1 MAEHYLTLPREDRL
15 EALGVVATESGR
27 PVHLLEK
34 DIWVVWAI
42 DGLFTSDLGNHLVFK
57 GGTSLSKAYDVIGRF
72 SEDID
77 VTYDVRELIPELV
90 GKDAPIPKSNSQ
102 AQKWRAAID
111 EKLAAWVRDKALSA
125 IEKHA
130 EATGVD
136 VKATAEGTNL
146 YIDYDPLAKGTGY
159 VPPRVKIEFGAR
171 STGEPFE
178 ERQIT
183 CDAAEHVPDLEFP
196 TANPRVMLPKRT
208 FWEKATA
215 VHVYCRQGMQGDRYS
230 RHWHDIVR
238 LDDAG
243 YAEEAL
249 SDRALAKEVAE
260 FKGKFFREKDSKGN
274 PIDYAAAVSGALQLV
289 PDAEP
294 LKALEADYKK
304 MADDGILLEDAEP
317 FADLTERCADLER
330 RANKANEGA

>member
-1 MAEHYLTLPREDRL
+1 MAEDYLTLSRDDRL
-15 EALGVVATESGR
+15 EALGVAATESGR

-42 DGLFTSDLGNHLVFK
+42 DGLFSSEFGKRLVFK
-57 GGTSLSKAYDVIGRF
+57 GGTSLSKAYGVIGRF

-90 GKDAPIPKSNSQ
+90 GDGAPIPKSNSQ
-102 AQKWRAAID
+102 TERWRAAID
-111 EKLAAWVRDKALSA
+111 ERLAAWVHNKALSA
-125 IEKHA
+125 IKHV

-136 VKATAEGTNL
+136 VKVTAEGTDI
-146 YIDYDPLAKGTGY
+146 YIDYDPLATGTGY

-178 ERQIT
+178 ERPIT
-183 CDAAEHVPDLEFP
+183 CDAAEHLPDLEFP
-196 TANPRVMLPKRT
+196 AAKPRVMLPKRT

-215 VHVYCRQGMQGDRYS
+215 VHVYCKRGGQGDRYS
-230 RHWHDIVR
+230 RHWHDLVR

-243 YAEEAL
+243 YAQEAFD
-249 SDRALAKEVAE
+249 DRALAKEVAE
-260 FKGKFFREKDSKGN
+260 FKGKFFRAKDSAGN

-289 PDAEP
+289 PDAEA
-294 LKALEADYKK
+294 LKTLEADYKI
-304 MADDGILLEDAEP
+304 MADDGILLGDAEP
-317 FADLTERCADLER
+317 FTDLMKRCADLER
-330 RANKANEGA
+330 RANAKAKET